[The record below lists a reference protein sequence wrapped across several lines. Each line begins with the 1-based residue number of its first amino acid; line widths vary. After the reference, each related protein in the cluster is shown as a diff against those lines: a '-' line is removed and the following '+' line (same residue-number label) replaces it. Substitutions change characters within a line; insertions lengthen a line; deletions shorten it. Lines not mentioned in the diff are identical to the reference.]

1 MQVRKNKMK
10 QILNHATRIDHLAIA
25 VLDLESAIDFYC
37 GILGFELLKQ
47 REVKGQF
54 SGMLAA
60 ELCGNGFTIV
70 LVQGTNKE
78 SQVSRFVAEYGP
90 GVQHVAI
97 EVDDVEEAKSRL
109 MQTGLQ
115 FSTNIIHGDQLKQ
128 IFTLRDK
135 NSGTMFE
142 FIEKKKRTSQF
153 EKTSIQNLFEQLELA
168 GAY

>member
-1 MQVRKNKMK
+1 MK

-47 REVKGQF
+47 REVKGKF
-54 SGMLAA
+54 SGMIAA

-78 SQVSRFVAEYGP
+78 SQVTRFVEEYGP

-97 EVDDVEEAKSRL
+97 EVDDVEEAKARL
-109 MQTGLQ
+109 SKTGLA

>member
-1 MQVRKNKMK
+1 MK